1 MLTNFRLR
9 RACNTSLCSSEG
21 HVFYV
26 DRRCAKVSKTISAAL
41 SGMSFFYSTSCSPP
55 PRLLPGNFRE
65 SEGEVSLSG
74 ISTAILEKVIQYFH
88 YKLKYSNS
96 KVPPPEFDIKPEY
109 ANELLIAAN
118 YLDC

>member
-1 MLTNFRLR
+1 
-9 RACNTSLCSSEG
+9 
-21 HVFYV
+21 
-26 DRRCAKVSKTISAAL
+26 
-41 SGMSFFYSTSCSPP
+41 
-55 PRLLPGNFRE
+55 LPGNFRE

-88 YKLKYSNS
+88 YKLKFSNS
-96 KVPPPEFDIKPEY
+96 RVPPPDFDIKPEY

>member
-1 MLTNFRLR
+1 M
-9 RACNTSLCSSEG
+9 
-21 HVFYV
+21 
-26 DRRCAKVSKTISAAL
+26 CALIH
-41 SGMSFFYSTSCSPP
+41 
-55 PRLLPGNFRE
+55 LPGNFRE

-88 YKLKYSNS
+88 YKLKFSNS